1 MLDLK
6 RILVEKE
13 KIEELL
19 SRKGYTVDFTPVI
32 ELDAKRKAIIADIEK
47 LKAENTQL
55 KAPKPAAKA
64 RTRKK

>member
-19 SRKGYTVDFTPVI
+19 SRKGYTVDFAPVI

-47 LKAENTQL
+47 LKAE
-55 KAPKPAAKA
+55 
-64 RTRKK
+64 RKDEE